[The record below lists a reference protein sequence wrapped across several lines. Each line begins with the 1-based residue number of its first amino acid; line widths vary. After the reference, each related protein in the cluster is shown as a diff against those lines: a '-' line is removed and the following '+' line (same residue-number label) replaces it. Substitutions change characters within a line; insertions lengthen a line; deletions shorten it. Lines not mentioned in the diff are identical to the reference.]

1 VKLLAVFLLLT
12 GTVATPDIRYFRYE
26 RPVQMMEPA
35 TPHACLVVDPAL
47 FSHAARGLAD
57 LRLYRD
63 RVETPY
69 VLQTSAAPEGA
80 SEQTIVALN
89 LGTRRGQ
96 TVFDA
101 AMPASKYGDLQLKVT
116 GQDFIA
122 TVAVTGSQLQTG
134 PATKIGTFTI
144 FDLTRQRLG
153 RSTILHLPDS
163 DFRYLHFRIVG
174 PLQPESIGGLAIE
187 NRSTLRPMYIA
198 ISETTQFTQKG
209 RNTVAEFTVPA
220 RVPVDRIEFV
230 PGPEPANFS
239 RKVTVAVTEMSRA
252 ETGDASASPQTITNY
267 GNLLRVHTIEDEH
280 SIDQEQ
286 LSIDSPQVLF
296 ESPSK
301 WTITIDNG
309 DDAPLLPVVVRLQM
323 LERDLCFD
331 EESTGSYVV
340 YYGDP
345 ALSGPRYD
353 LPQFFR
359 FAGPRAGHAMMQAE
373 KLNAEF
379 LVRPDA
385 RPFTERHPALL
396 WIALLL
402 VIALLGL
409 IALRTARSVRPTI
422 S

>member
-1 VKLLAVFLLLT
+1 
-12 GTVATPDIRYFRYE
+12 
-26 RPVQMMEPA
+26 
-35 TPHACLVVDPAL
+35 
-47 FSHAARGLAD
+47 
-57 LRLYRD
+57 
-63 RVETPY
+63 
-69 VLQTSAAPEGA
+69 
-80 SEQTIVALN
+80 
-89 LGTRRGQ
+89 
-96 TVFDA
+96 
-101 AMPASKYGDLQLKVT
+101 
-116 GQDFIA
+116 
-122 TVAVTGSQLQTG
+122 
-134 PATKIGTFTI
+134 
-144 FDLTRQRLG
+144 
-153 RSTILHLPDS
+153 
-163 DFRYLHFRIVG
+163 
-174 PLQPESIGGLAIE
+174 
-187 NRSTLRPMYIA
+187 
-198 ISETTQFTQKG
+198 
-209 RNTVAEFTVPA
+209 
-220 RVPVDRIEFV
+220 
-230 PGPEPANFS
+230 
-239 RKVTVAVTEMSRA
+239 MSRA